1 MATPTGKVSFDA
13 DGVAHTL
20 QFTTNRLC
28 LLEDK
33 LGLTTLEIATE
44 LALAKSEPLSA
55 SARTIRGLFWAGVGS
70 GQTTME
76 QAGDLIDRVGRPRA
90 VALAIEAFDAAFP
103 DTEEGEPKSAGEGE
117 NPQSGAAG

>member
-1 MATPTGKVSFDA
+1 MATATGKVSFDA

-55 SARTIRGLFWAGVGS
+55 SARTLRGLFWAGAG
-70 GQTTME
+70 GGNMTMAE
-76 QAGDLIDRVGRPRA
+76 AGDLVDAIGRPSA
-90 VALAIEAFDAAFP
+90 VALAIAAFDAAFP
-103 DTEEGEPKSAGEGE
+103 DTEEGERKDAGEGE
-117 NPQSGAAG
+117 NPPSGAAG